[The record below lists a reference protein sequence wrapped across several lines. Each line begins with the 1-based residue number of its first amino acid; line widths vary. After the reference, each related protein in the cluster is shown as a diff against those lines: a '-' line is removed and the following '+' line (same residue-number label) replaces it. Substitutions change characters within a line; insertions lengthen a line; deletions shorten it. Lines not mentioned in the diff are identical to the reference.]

1 MWQSVSLLTRRND
14 IVQTCYGIRNS
25 NRQKAIDSL
34 SGDFSFGKLVSSDH
48 ITITL
53 LRRID
58 RLVRRT
64 IDMLGTALWVV
75 VIEYGSYLPMVGIG
89 LMNTFVTGQGTLPTC
104 FT

>member
-48 ITITL
+48 ITISK
-53 LRRID
+53 D
-58 RLVRRT
+58 NC
-64 IDMLGTALWVV
+64 
-75 VIEYGSYLPMVGIG
+75 YLPVFERGIKNCRA
-89 LMNTFVTGQGTLPTC
+89 LFSYMNHCSGAKVAKKFHLTNSVAK
-104 FT
+104 